1 MAKQETAEGS
11 AGDESLKRLGG
22 GRWQTRDER
31 FTIEPQS
38 GTWVVVDADQTDD
51 LGLALVRG
59 PFRSL
64 TDAKAAIGDA
74 RGATAARSPLEARLE
89 EARRRAPSGG
99 RGEEGAPAAAPATRR
114 AKVATKEPAREPP
127 APPRPEIPDGVEIE
141 TIWVVE
147 APFTRDAA
155 KRRPPVRHEHL
166 ERVRRLMAEGR
177 LIEAGGYTDFS
188 GAILMVRAASA
199 DEALELM
206 RDDVYLRAGVWREP
220 LRAREYGRVVL
231 SNPAA
236 DQRAGRAGDRAR
248 RG

>member
-1 MAKQETAEGS
+1 MAKKSAAEANG
-11 AGDESLKRLGG
+11 ADTSLRRLGG

-51 LGLALVRG
+51 LGLPLVRG

-64 TDAKAAIGDA
+64 TDAKAAIEGA
-74 RGATAARSPLEARLE
+74 RGSDALRSPLEERIE
-89 EARRRAPSGG
+89 EVRRRPRTEREPGDR
-99 RGEEGAPAAAPATRR
+99 RGAGAPARR
-114 AKVATKEPAREPP
+114 SKPPVTEPEAERPVPP
-127 APPRPEIPDGVEIE
+127 PPEIPEGLKIE
-141 TIWVVE
+141 TVWVVE

-155 KRRPPVRHEHL
+155 RRRPAVRHEHL
-166 ERVRRLMAEGR
+166 ERVGRLMAEGR

-199 DEALELM
+199 DEALELI

-220 LRAREYGRVVL
+220 LRAREYNRVMR
-231 SNPAA
+231 SGEESP
-236 DQRAGRAGDRAR
+236 GDRKNR
-248 RG
+248 PRKR

>member
-1 MAKQETAEGS
+1 MAKKTATEASGPD
-11 AGDESLKRLGG
+11 ASLRRLGG

-51 LGLALVRG
+51 LGLPLVRG

-64 TDAKAAIGDA
+64 TDAKAAIEEA
-74 RGATAARSPLEARLE
+74 RGADALRSPLEERIE
-89 EARRRAPSGG
+89 EVRRRPSTEREPGDRRRA
-99 RGEEGAPAAAPATRR
+99 GAPARHSKPPATETEAER
-114 AKVATKEPAREPP
+114 P
-127 APPRPEIPDGVEIE
+127 APPPPEIPDGLEIE
-141 TIWVVE
+141 TVWVVE

-155 KRRPPVRHEHL
+155 RRRPAVRHEHL
-166 ERVRRLMAEGR
+166 VRVGRLMAEGR

-199 DEALELM
+199 HEALELI

-220 LRAREYGRVVL
+220 LRAREYNRVVR
-231 SNPAA
+231 SGGKSP
-236 DQRAGRAGDRAR
+236 GDRPKR
-248 RG
+248 PRKR